1 MNRIKKILGG
11 LLRGYTYVAG
21 AILLTLVVVVL
32 ILFLSGMLA
41 PDRLERARLA
51 LQGIEPKAPEV
62 PPMIPQEE
70 WAKIKAARRSQHE
83 SFSKRQAAA
92 EKLSAASAGE
102 LGRIRREREKL
113 EELRAALQT
122 ESSALD
128 KRKVEQE
135 GLAGDKNFK
144 KILKIYQS
152 MNSKDVVQQWLT
164 LSNGEIVRFLRKMRD
179 DAAASALQTM
189 GKTAAYT
196 TPTDPRDLQSPTRL
210 QVITELLQKS

>member
-51 LQGIEPKAPEV
+51 LQGIELKAPEK

-70 WAKIKAARRSQHE
+70 WAKIKAARRSQDE
-83 SFSKRQAAA
+83 SFSKRQAAN
-92 EKLSAASAGE
+92 EKFQAASAGE
-102 LGRIRREREKL
+102 LERIRRGSEKL
-113 EELRAALQT
+113 EELRLAVQK
-122 ESSALD
+122 ESAALD
-128 KRKVEQE
+128 KRKAEQQRMV
-135 GLAGDKNFK
+135 GDKNFK
-144 KILKIYQS
+144 KNLKIYQS
-152 MNSKDVVQQWLT
+152 MNAKDVVQQWLT

-179 DAAASALQTM
+179 DV
-189 GKTAAYT
+189 GKMA
-196 TPTDPRDLQSPTRL
+196 
-210 QVITELLQKS
+210 